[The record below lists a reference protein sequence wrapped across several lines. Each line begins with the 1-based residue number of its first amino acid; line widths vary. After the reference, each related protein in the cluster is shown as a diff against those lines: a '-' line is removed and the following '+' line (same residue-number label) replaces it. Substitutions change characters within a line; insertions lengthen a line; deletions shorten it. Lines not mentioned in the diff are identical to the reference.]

1 VPIKRLTVPFRDRTE
16 SLTMSERRFRR
27 LFADAPAGMAL
38 LSPTGLILDANDA
51 LCTIARAR
59 IDELVGHDFRDFVR
73 PRDRRLYSDR
83 FKLLFERGLPGRI
96 ERILLAADGSEYLAE
111 LSATVL
117 EDEGLVVVHIQDV
130 TEARR
135 LRDALA
141 ERNEQLEQADRLKDE
156 LISVVSHDLRTPLTS
171 IMGYLE
177 LALGDE
183 SDGVLSDGAL
193 SDERRDFL
201 LVAQRNAQRLHRLVE
216 DLLFVSRLKS
226 GRGGLELEAHDV
238 ARLARDAVENALPSA
253 AVGGIAL
260 LADCP
265 GEVVAIVDAHRV
277 SEAIENLLS
286 NALKFTPPGGR
297 IDVDVVAD
305 DATVAIRV
313 ADTGVG
319 VAEEDLEH
327 LFERFFRTSSAES
340 VPGAGLGLSI
350 VKAIV
355 DAHDGLIAVDST
367 PGAGTTIEL
376 SLPRVPA
383 GAAEARR

>member
-1 VPIKRLTVPFRDRTE
+1 
-16 SLTMSERRFRR
+16 
-27 LFADAPAGMAL
+27 
-38 LSPTGLILDANDA
+38 
-51 LCTIARAR
+51 
-59 IDELVGHDFRDFVR
+59 
-73 PRDRRLYSDR
+73 
-83 FKLLFERGLPGRI
+83 
-96 ERILLAADGSEYLAE
+96 
-111 LSATVL
+111 
-117 EDEGLVVVHIQDV
+117 
-130 TEARR
+130 
-135 LRDALA
+135 
-141 ERNEQLEQADRLKDE
+141 
-156 LISVVSHDLRTPLTS
+156 
-171 IMGYLE
+171 
-177 LALGDE
+177 
-183 SDGVLSDGAL
+183 
-193 SDERRDFL
+193 
-201 LVAQRNAQRLHRLVE
+201 
-216 DLLFVSRLKS
+216 
-226 GRGGLELEAHDV
+226 
-238 ARLARDAVENALPSA
+238 
-253 AVGGIAL
+253 
-260 LADCP
+260 
-265 GEVVAIVDAHRV
+265 VAIVDAHRV